1 MKFRSR
7 LLAVISA
14 VIGLALFVYVIKQTG
29 VAEIWARIG
38 SLGFGF
44 LLILAISS
52 SRYLSRSAAWLRCM
66 TPEER
71 RVGFWTLWRA
81 RLAGEA
87 IGDLTVGPVVAEP
100 LRLVALGDKLSLS
113 SGVSSLAVENI
124 SYTLSSCLMVMA
136 GAIAL
141 LASFGLQESLRE
153 AMLGALAIV
162 VIVIFAS
169 IVVISRRWKLGS
181 SVASLLNRVLIRNES
196 KREMIEAKINH
207 LRALEDYVF
216 DFYAKR
222 PMDFFLLVLCHAAFH
237 FAGVVEIYATLR
249 LIGVDLTFATA
260 FMLEA
265 INRAIN
271 IAFIFV
277 PALVGVDEAGTGLI
291 TETLGFGVT
300 AGVAL
305 AIIRKIRMF
314 FWIGVG
320 LIFLAAAHRQRSN
333 HGEMGNTGKD
343 KSKERPRVPRAPRG

>member
-1 MKFRSR
+1 
-7 LLAVISA
+7 V
-14 VIGLALFVYVIKQTG
+14 
-29 VAEIWARIG
+29 
-38 SLGFGF
+38 GF

-52 SRYLSRSAAWLRCM
+52 SRYLARSAAWLRCM

-71 RVGFWTLWRA
+71 RVGFWALWRA

-87 IGDLTVGPVVAEP
+87 IGDLTFGPVVAEP
-100 LRLVALGDKLSLS
+100 LRLIALGDRLPLS

-124 SYTLSSCLMVMA
+124 SYTLSSGLMVMA
-136 GAIAL
+136 GAVAL
-141 LASFGLQESLRE
+141 LASFGLRESLRA
-153 AMLGALAIV
+153 AMLGSLAVVAV
-162 VIVIFAS
+162 VIVAS
-169 IVVISRRWKLGS
+169 AIVINRRWKLGS
-181 SVASLLNRVLIRNES
+181 SVASLLNRVLVRNES
-196 KREMIEAKINH
+196 KREVTEAKINH

-222 PMDFFLLVLCHAAFH
+222 PRDFFLLVLFHLAFH

-265 INRAIN
+265 VNRALN

-277 PALVGVDEAGTGLI
+277 PALIGVDEAGTGLI
-291 TETLGFGVT
+291 TDTLGFGAT

-314 FWIGVG
+314 FWIGIG
-320 LIFLAAAHRQRSN
+320 LAFLAIARKN
-333 HGEMGNTGKD
+333 K
-343 KSKERPRVPRAPRG
+343 